1 MNSST
6 VTNIL
11 YSYFDIKKGKLTWI
25 GSLETLKAFVLTE
38 VDEATAERTTW
49 RSPSGGKWLFDS
61 KLLSVSWLT
70 KSQNIH
76 FDGERGSDLTERIH
90 SFLEQKAEN
99 ASPAE
104 LDLERSIESLL
115 ADDCDDVNDDSS
127 EESLSD
133 RCDVAKESEN
143 QCSQQASIAFETGT
157 KHDELSAKSKSLHEE
172 FIGLHS
178 VTKSSNLQ
186 AKLTNTP
193 NPVGCTARRND
204 DSPEINK
211 LNSKLDRFYDNV
223 TSTLHDLNAEINS
236 IKENRPYSIL
246 VLENVVNDLKEEK
259 LELSRKNDKLREQNM
274 DMEVKRTAC

>member
-11 YSYFDIKKGKLTWI
+11 YSYFDIKKGKLIWT

-49 RSPSGGKWLFDS
+49 RSPSGG
-61 KLLSVSWLT
+61 
-70 KSQNIH
+70 QNIH

-127 EESLSD
+127 EESLSY
-133 RCDVAKESEN
+133 N
-143 QCSQQASIAFETGT
+143 NNNNNNNLYFYPFFNN
-157 KHDELSAKSKSLHEE
+157 LHQ
-172 FIGLHS
+172 IQ
-178 VTKSSNLQ
+178 K
-186 AKLTNTP
+186 
-193 NPVGCTARRND
+193 
-204 DSPEINK
+204 
-211 LNSKLDRFYDNV
+211 
-223 TSTLHDLNAEINS
+223 
-236 IKENRPYSIL
+236 
-246 VLENVVNDLKEEK
+246 VLIIFPDTCFQK
-259 LELSRKNDKLREQNM
+259 
-274 DMEVKRTAC
+274 

>member
-11 YSYFDIKKGKLTWI
+11 YSYFDIKKGKLIWT

-49 RSPSGGKWLFDS
+49 RSPIGGKWLFDS

-70 KSQNIH
+70 KSQDIH
-76 FDGERGSDLTERIH
+76 FDSERGSDLTERIH

-143 QCSQQASIAFETGT
+143 QYSQQASIAFETG
-157 KHDELSAKSKSLHEE
+157 
-172 FIGLHS
+172 
-178 VTKSSNLQ
+178 Q
-186 AKLTNTP
+186 
-193 NPVGCTARRND
+193 
-204 DSPEINK
+204 
-211 LNSKLDRFYDNV
+211 
-223 TSTLHDLNAEINS
+223 STMN
-236 IKENRPYSIL
+236 
-246 VLENVVNDLKEEK
+246 
-259 LELSRKNDKLREQNM
+259 
-274 DMEVKRTAC
+274 